1 MEPRDDEI
9 RPPRSSLAERVLAS
23 LPGLTRF
30 VRRRMGADLAARE
43 SASDIV
49 QSTCRELLRSASTF
63 EDRGEASFQR
73 WVQSAAEHKLQN
85 RARHWRAERRDGG
98 RRSIEL
104 DARQREGD
112 GGDDER
118 SIDPSAPS
126 SSRPSQDAMLREEA
140 ERLSRA
146 FRALPQ
152 EYRFVLTRSQ
162 IDGASQAEIAHEMN
176 RSPEAVRKL
185 LARAMAQLSAALET
199 SADSSDRANPADQSG
214 RNDRTGRTPIM

>member
-1 MEPRDDEI
+1 MESRDDES

-85 RARHWRAERRDGG
+85 SARHWRAQR
-98 RRSIEL
+98 
-104 DARQREGD
+104 REGEQRAQPV
-112 GGDDER
+112 GASAADDEIET
-118 SIDPSAPS
+118 SVEPLAPS
-126 SSRPSQDAMLREEA
+126 SSHPSQDAMLREET
-140 ERLSRA
+140 ERLARA
-146 FRALPQ
+146 FRALPS
-152 EYRFVLTRSQ
+152 EYRAVLTRSQ
-162 IDGASQAEIAHEMN
+162 IDGATHAEIALEMN
-176 RSPEAVRKL
+176 RSPDAVRKL
-185 LARAMAQLSAALET
+185 CARAMARLSEMLEENRSQL
-199 SADSSDRANPADQSG
+199 RA
-214 RNDRTGRTPIM
+214 RERTGRTPIE